1 MAMKKILVPVD
12 FSPHTDITCGYAL
25 ELAKVYSSE
34 ILLFHT
40 YFDQIILTET
50 TFPDTM
56 NMNAVYNE
64 ELIREMQKQSEKSMK
79 ELHEKLVER
88 TEKAGLK
95 NIRISTR
102 IEGGDIE
109 MELRMVCQDYHPEIV
124 VMGTR
129 GQGRNVNVWG
139 RVSTYIINHAK
150 VPVLTVPEIQDM
162 LGFEVVMFAADLAE
176 NNASAIHKVMS
187 LLKPFQSR
195 LFVVHFITGKD
206 DDNEKMKALKQS
218 FQDMENK
225 DLVHFDL
232 VRVAEDNQKALDDY
246 IRDHRI
252 KVIAF
257 QPHKRSVFYNL
268 FTKNIT
274 KKNLFST
281 NIPLLAIPVE

>member
-1 MAMKKILVPVD
+1 MKKILVPID
-12 FSPHTDITCGYAL
+12 FSSHTDITCGYAL

-50 TFPDTM
+50 TFPDSM

-64 ELIREMQKQSEKSMK
+64 ELIKEMQKQAETNMKALHNKILEKTGQ
-79 ELHEKLVER
+79 E
-88 TEKAGLK
+88 GLD
-95 NIRISTR
+95 NIRISTMVV
-102 IEGGDIE
+102 GGDIE
-109 MELRMVCQDYHPEIV
+109 MELRMVCQDYHPDIV

-150 VPVLTVPEIQDM
+150 VPVLTVPEIKSM
-162 LGFEVVMFAADLAE
+162 MGFQVVMFAADLSE
-176 NNASAIHKVMS
+176 NNAAAIHRVLS
-187 LLKPFQSR
+187 LLKPFHSR
-195 LFVVHFITGKD
+195 LYVVHFITGKD
-206 DDNEKMKALKQS
+206 GEEEKMQLLKQS
-218 FQDMENK
+218 FSELESK
-225 DLVHFDL
+225 GLIHFDL
-232 VRVAEDNQKALDDY
+232 VKVEEDNQKALDDY
-246 IRDHRI
+246 TSDYGIE
-252 KVIAF
+252 VIAF